1 MKKRKILISYFF
13 KSDSIPLGF
22 AFRDALTDMDYEVVT
37 FHGQTEHPLWP
48 FIKHINKILKIILS
62 KRVDVTSG
70 TSWSNQ
76 NYREKK
82 LKELVSNFKPDI
94 ILVIRGNSFS
104 GKTLKSIKSRYP
116 SIKTVGWWVKDPRKD
131 DEMLED
137 SKLYDYYLCMHDY
150 GYTSKDNIKH
160 LPVLGVYKNLYMRVQ
175 DRTESNLTKQICFVG
190 GYSSRREVFIR
201 ELEGFQLEMYGPG
214 WKKGKRVLNSNLMAM
229 CKGSSI
235 WGKQLVDLYNSSE
248 IVLNIST
255 WDSDGLGGQNLRL
268 FDVPACG
275 AFLLTDYSEE
285 ISEYYRLGVEIETF
299 KTPDELR
306 DKVDY
311 YLKHPVEREHI
322 AKLGYERVLKLPNYE
337 TRMKEMIKYIEVDSL
352 RRNEN

>member
-13 KSDSIPLGF
+13 KSDSIQLGF
-22 AFRDALTDMDYEVVT
+22 AFRDALTDMDYEVAT
-37 FHGQTEHPLWP
+37 FHSQTEHPLWP

-62 KRVDVTSG
+62 KPVDVTSG
-70 TSWSNQ
+70 TSWSNH

-82 LKELVSNFKPDI
+82 LKELVDNYKPNI

-131 DEMLED
+131 DEMVED
-137 SKLYDYYLCMHDY
+137 SKLYDYYLSMHDY

-160 LPVLGVYKNLYMRVQ
+160 LPVLGVYKNLYMCIQ

-190 GYSSRREVFIR
+190 GYVPRREVFIR
-201 ELEGFQLEMYGPG
+201 ELEGFQLEIYGPG
-214 WKKGKRVLNSNLMAM
+214 WKKGKRAFNFNLMAM
-229 CKGSSI
+229 LKGSSI

-248 IVLNIST
+248 IVLNISS
-255 WDSDGLGGQNLRL
+255 WDSDNLGGQNLRL

-275 AFLLTDYSEE
+275 AFLLTEYSEE
-285 ISEYYRLGVEIETF
+285 LSEHYRLGVEIETF

-311 YLKHPVEREHI
+311 YLKHPVERERI

-337 TRMKEMIKYIEVDSL
+337 TRMKEMIKFIEL
-352 RRNEN
+352 